1 MDIVLAAA
9 SQVPVSAARRTG
21 PPAHTWRDVFT
32 VRVDGWGV
40 DVHVGVIFAVILA
53 VLIALSVLAHRSAA
67 RWRLTQADFTFAGC
81 ATVTMCPTDDV
92 VGLAHQAW
100 VEITTRKAAIPL
112 DEEYDVVIE
121 VYDSWYELFQAL
133 RDLAKS
139 VPTRG
144 GLRKGGD
151 EAQLVEVLTG
161 SLNEGLRPH
170 LTRWQAQFRRW
181 FDEAQKR
188 PENAGLSPQA
198 IQRTYPQY
206 DEMVAGVRAVN
217 DGLIEFAEA
226 LRRLAHDRQKTP
238 WWHFWSDRAP
248 KQETTRGD

>member
-1 MDIVLAAA
+1 MCSVLVALPKLPAAG
-9 SQVPVSAARRTG
+9 SPTR
-21 PPAHTWRDVFT
+21 PAGTSYTWRNVFDL
-32 VRVDGWGV
+32 RLDGWGL
-40 DVHVGVIFAVILA
+40 DVHIGVIFAIVVALLI
-53 VLIALSVLAHRSAA
+53 VLGGLAHRSAA

-100 VEITTRKAAIPL
+100 VEITTRKAAIPF
-112 DEEYDVVIE
+112 DEDFDVVTE

-139 VPTRG
+139 VPTRP
-144 GLRKGGD
+144 GLRKGSD

-181 FDEAQKR
+181 YDEAQKR
-188 PENAGLSPQA
+188 PENAELSPQA

-206 DEMVAGVRAVN
+206 DEMIAGVRAVN
-217 DGLIEFAEA
+217 EGLIEFAEA

-238 WWHFWSDRAP
+238 WWHFWSDKAP
-248 KQETTRGD
+248 NPAGGG

>member
-1 MDIVLAAA
+1 MHTVFAAA
-9 SQVPVSAARRTG
+9 PPTNPAGG
-21 PPAHTWRDVFT
+21 PTYTWRDVFNL
-32 VRVDGWGV
+32 RVEGWGL
-40 DVHVGVIFAVILA
+40 DVHVGIILVIVLA
-53 VLIALSVLAHRSAA
+53 VLIALGALAHRSAA

-100 VEITTRKAAIPL
+100 VEITTRKAAIPFNE
-112 DEEYDVVIE
+112 DYDVVTEI
-121 VYDSWYELFQAL
+121 YDSWYELFQAL

-139 VPTRG
+139 VPTRR
-144 GLRKGGD
+144 GLRKGSD

-170 LTRWQAQFRRW
+170 LTHWQAQFRRW
-181 FDEAQKR
+181 YDEAQKR
-188 PENAGLSPQA
+188 PENADLSPQA

-206 DEMVAGVRAVN
+206 NEMIMGIREVN
-217 DGLIEFAEA
+217 AGLIEFAEA

-238 WWHFWSDRAP
+238 WWQFWSEKAS
-248 KQETTRGD
+248 KEASTEGG